1 MKIDIDLNDVIA
13 VVIRKVMD
21 YNNIQLN
28 SEEVEKMIS
37 YIMNDKE
44 FLEAM
49 KSLGK

>member
-28 SEEVEKMIS
+28 SEEVEKMIN
-37 YIMNDKE
+37 YIMNDEE

-49 KSLGK
+49 KNLGK